1 MLPGTVKKYFIAILQ
16 EFQTANPDLMEEVSE
31 TLFQTIELTRDIQK
45 KLQIRKQNRLLI
57 EKYGLNA
64 VASNQLDVRDD
75 IDSLLGHISILEDK
89 IQEFEEPNRLKL
101 KDTIVR
107 YVKQE
112 LQDIISYEEKLSEAE
127 LALR

>member
-101 KDTIVR
+101 KDTIIR

>member
-16 EFQTANPDLMEEVSE
+16 EFQTANPNLMDEVSE

-64 VASNQLDVRDD
+64 VASNQLDVRGD
-75 IDSLLGHISILEDK
+75 IDNLLGHISTLEDK

>member
-16 EFQTANPDLMEEVSE
+16 EFQTSNPLLMNEVSE

-57 EKYGLNA
+57 EKYGLNT
-64 VASNQLDVRDD
+64 VASNHLDVRGD
-75 IDSLLGHISILEDK
+75 IDTLLTHISALEDK

>member
-75 IDSLLGHISILEDK
+75 IDSLLGHISVLEDK